1 MVVVASVVVASVV
14 VVEVVGIEVGVVAGV
29 DEEHPTTTNDAATK
43 RRQRMPPPY
52 GTRKT
57 LPMAISDKVFPTSTP
72 PFASYVSTYSLR
84 VTPSTY
90 D

>member
-1 MVVVASVVVASVV
+1 VVVVASVV

-29 DEEHPTTTNDAATK
+29 DEEHPTTTNDATK
-43 RRQRMPPPY
+43 KPTQRMPPPY
-52 GTRKT
+52 GTRTT

-72 PFASYVSTYSLR
+72 SVPSYVSTYSLR